1 MCVEIQSAHT
11 LLFAAAADDDE
22 MEENFLVLGV
32 ISTPAP
38 RTLLMAVSCFSKSF
52 LSGPPHESCIQLY
65 TYAAIYYC
73 RLMNNAR

>member
-1 MCVEIQSAHT
+1 
-11 LLFAAAADDDE
+11 
-22 MEENFLVLGV
+22 
-32 ISTPAP
+32 
-38 RTLLMAVSCFSKSF
+38 LMAVSCFSKSF